1 MTNRELLIKSLSGEL
16 DDWAAEESNI
26 AYGIA
31 CPYYGAAIED
41 VHPCEG
47 EQYPWDT
54 LKVCGP
60 CIMEWLDKEAKA

>member
-16 DDWAAEESNI
+16 DDAAAAESNI

-31 CPYYGAAIED
+31 CPYYSVGIED
-41 VHPCEG
+41 ALPCERVS
-47 EQYPWDT
+47 YPWDT

-60 CIMEWLDKEAKA
+60 CIMEWLDKEASA